1 MNNQNQDLIKIFN
14 LAITEHQ
21 KENYEEAKKLRLY
34 YERLYGGWPIA
45 MVTIEKR
52 QLHTKGE

>member
-1 MNNQNQDLIKIFN
+1 MKYHIIWRSLYGVEEVD
-14 LAITEHQ
+14 ACDT
-21 KENYEEAKKLRLY
+21 YEEAKKLRLY